1 MPLDLATVDEL
12 LTTTRSVRRRLD
24 LQRPVSREVVLD
36 CLRLALQA
44 PNAGNAQNWAWIV
57 VTDPGKRQALAEIYR
72 RGTEK
77 MYKDLA
83 ATAEGQLKRIMDSA
97 VHLVDHLHEVPVHVV
112 PCVVPQTAAVGEEI
126 PPVVLFGSIYPAVWS
141 FQLALRSRGLG
152 SSLIVPQPEAA
163 VADVLD
169 IPDGVVQAGL
179 LPIAHFTGT
188 TFTPALRRPVEEVV
202 HFDGYRPAA
211 FGAEPARPE

>member
-1 MPLDLATVDEL
+1 
-12 LTTTRSVRRRLD
+12 
-24 LQRPVSREVVLD
+24 
-36 CLRLALQA
+36 
-44 PNAGNAQNWAWIV
+44 
-57 VTDPGKRQALAEIYR
+57 
-72 RGTEK
+72 

-112 PCVVPQTAAVGEEI
+112 PCVVPQTAAVGVEI

-179 LPIAHFTGT
+179 LPVAHVTGT
-188 TFTPALRRPVEEVV
+188 TFTPAPRRPVEEVV
-202 HFDGYRPAA
+202 HFDGYRRP
-211 FGAEPARPE
+211 GSGTEPARAE